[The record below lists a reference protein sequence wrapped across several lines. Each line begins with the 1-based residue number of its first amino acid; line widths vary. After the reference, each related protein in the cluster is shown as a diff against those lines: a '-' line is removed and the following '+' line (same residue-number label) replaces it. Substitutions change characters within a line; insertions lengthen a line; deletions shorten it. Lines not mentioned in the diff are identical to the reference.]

1 MPDVFLEQRSARIF
15 ELREEAQRLLAAV
28 DHPPIRTLID
38 YAISALDEADKW
50 LGKPGID
57 QREPLKALVEVEL
70 AAAEGRLRIVI
81 TLLEQ
86 YGAGMGWDD

>member
-1 MPDVFLEQRSARIF
+1 MPDAFLEQRSARVG
-15 ELREEAQRLLAAV
+15 ELRQEAQRLLTAV
-28 DHPPIRTLID
+28 DHPPMATLIA
-38 YAISALDEADKW
+38 YALSALDEADKW

-57 QREPLKALVEVEL
+57 QREALKALVDVEL
-70 AAAEGRLRIVI
+70 AAAEGRLKIVI